1 MPEAQRPLILDFGLH
16 QGEDTEFYLACGADV
31 IAFEAN
37 GALVDSNNARFAEE
51 IASGRLRLVA
61 GAIVQPGFDK
71 PEITFYIDEQKSVW
85 GTTSQDWAARNAT
98 LGTQRRSV
106 TVRAVDLSAILTA
119 KRDIYYAKVDIEG
132 ADHHVLDAFA
142 ITGAR
147 PEFLSIESDKE
158 ELGNVIAEI
167 EFLQELGFTRFAAVQ
182 QASIPG
188 TKVTLRNFEGDQFR
202 FRFRDHSSGPFG
214 PFLQQD
220 YKTAG
225 NVIDEYRAIFRRYET
240 FGDRSWLMS
249 HRLSRL
255 PTRAVNKLL
264 VKSLRKP
271 LCGWYDTHAAA

>member
-1 MPEAQRPLILDFGLH
+1 MPEARKPLILDFGLH
-16 QGEDTEFYLACGADV
+16 EGEDTEFYLACGADV

-37 GALVDSNNARFAEE
+37 EDLVAANKARFADE
-51 IASGRLRLVA
+51 IEAGRLQLVA
-61 GAIVQPGFDK
+61 GAIVAPGFDQ
-71 PEITFYIDEQKSVW
+71 PEITFYLDEQKSVW
-85 GTTSQDWAARNAT
+85 GTTSEDWAARNAT

-106 TVRAVDLSAILTA
+106 TVPAVDLSAILTA
-119 KRDIYYAKVDIEG
+119 NRDIYYAKVDIEG
-132 ADHHVLDAFA
+132 ADHHVLDTFA
-142 ITGAR
+142 ATGTR

-167 EFLQELGFTRFAAVQ
+167 ESLQDLGFTRFAAVQ

-188 TKVTLRNFEGDQFR
+188 TKVTLRSFAGHQFR
-202 FRFRDHSSGPFG
+202 FRFRKHSSGPFG

-220 YKTAG
+220 YKSAG
-225 NVIDEYRAIFRRYET
+225 DVIDEYRAIFRRYAS
-240 FGDRSWLMS
+240 FGDRSWLMT